1 MAFKLHIAPK
11 LKFKVRGTMKDESG
25 TDQPF
30 DFTLTAQRLD
40 ADTIRARLKD
50 DAEASL
56 ADFLATVLEDW
67 QGIKDA
73 DDQPLPFTDA
83 NLRAVC
89 KVPGLA
95 PLMFQTYFAE
105 VGAKAK
111 N

>member
-1 MAFKLHIAPK
+1 MSFKLQIAAK
-11 LKFKVRGTMKDESG
+11 LKFKVKGTIKDEAG
-25 TDQPF
+25 IDQPF
-30 DFTLTAQRLD
+30 DFSLTAQRLD

-50 DAEASL
+50 DADASI
-56 ADFLATVLEDW
+56 ADFLASVVEDW
-67 QGIKDA
+67 QGVKDA
-73 DDQPLPFTDA
+73 EDQPLPFTDA

>member
-1 MAFKLHIAPK
+1 MSFKIVISDK
-11 LKFKVRGTMKDESG
+11 IKFKVRGTIKDETG
-25 TDQPF
+25 ADQPF
-30 DFTLTAQRLD
+30 DFTILADRLD

-56 ADFLATVLEDW
+56 ADFLAQIIEDW

-73 DDQPLPFTDA
+73 DDKPLPYTTA
-83 NLRAVC
+83 NLAAVC
-89 KVPGLA
+89 KVPGIAALI
-95 PLMFQTYFAE
+95 FQTYFAE

>member
-1 MAFKLHIAPK
+1 MSFKLVISDK
-11 LKFKVRGTMKDESG
+11 LKFKVRGTMKDDNG

-30 DFTLTAQRLD
+30 DFAILAQRLD

-56 ADFLATVLEDW
+56 ADFLGHIIEDW

-73 DDQPLPFTDA
+73 DDKPLAYTPA
-83 NLRAVC
+83 ALAAVC
-89 KVPGLA
+89 KVPGMAALI
-95 PLMFQTYFAE
+95 FQTYFAE